1 MWHDGVM
8 TMRDEENYGDLARL
22 FAAEDAKLEAA
33 PFTADVMKR
42 VRRQALIRQLT
53 VGAFGFLGAVI
64 ALLQLPELLTAFVGV
79 DHTVTSA
86 LALAR
91 TQINEA
97 ATSNPMWL
105 AIIIGA
111 SLSIAAISMTERA

>member
-1 MWHDGVM
+1 
-8 TMRDEENYGDLARL
+8 MRDDETYGDLARL

-42 VRRQALIRQLT
+42 VRRQAMIRRLT

-64 ALLQLPELLTAFVGV
+64 ALLQLPELLSAFVGV

-86 LALAR
+86 LDLAR
-91 TQINEA
+91 TEISQA
-97 ATSNPMWL
+97 ATRNPMWL

-111 SLSIAAISMTERA
+111 ALSIAAVSMSERA

>member
-1 MWHDGVM
+1 
-8 TMRDEENYGDLARL
+8 MRDEENYGDLARL

-33 PFTADVMKR
+33 PFTAGVMKR

-64 ALLQLPELLTAFVGV
+64 ALLQLPELLSAFVGV

-91 TQINEA
+91 TEINEA

>member
-1 MWHDGVM
+1 
-8 TMRDEENYGDLARL
+8 MRDEENYGDLARL

-33 PFTADVMKR
+33 PFAADVMKR
-42 VRRQALIRQLT
+42 VRRQAPIRRLT
-53 VGAFGFLGAVI
+53 VGAFGFVGAVI
-64 ALLQLPELLTAFVGV
+64 ALLQLPELLSAFVGV

-91 TQINEA
+91 TEINEA